1 MKKLMILSICVILS
15 LVGVLPLTASG
26 LSQDISLTTPPPVVE
41 KPTPETTS
49 ALRSREESRVT
60 LEGALPVGDVK
71 AESTTPSFSTAG
83 LTTIMS
89 ENFEGPSL
97 QASGSL

>member
-1 MKKLMILSICVILS
+1 
-15 LVGVLPLTASG
+15 
-26 LSQDISLTTPPPVVE
+26 
-41 KPTPETTS
+41 
-49 ALRSREESRVT
+49 VT